1 MDNEESNINNFLN
14 SRVAICNGTSD
25 LIRVGRILHTT
36 NKRHVI
42 LTNDSDQILGEIS
55 AEDISF
61 PKLLQRRKF
70 SELKLMRAK
79 SITKDLWCVTKDC
92 LMYYLIEHFVNK
104 NTKYV
109 CVVNNKKEKNIV
121 GEYELDSILK
131 YLWRWINKEI
141 YNEKHEKCNEINELL
156 NEKLT
161 DINANTGIS
170 ATGHILKKVKTCRS
184 EIPIMKMG
192 MLMNFGDGGY
202 VGVNENDTLSGFVN
216 FDKMNI
222 FGILFEAKK
231 RNILMH
237 HLKVKDVTDNK
248 IFVGDKNLK
257 TCEGIDLLVKK
268 GVEVFLTDEKNTSY
282 ERLCKERIVK
292 FLGKIYLSSVIEPSG
307 YWKYENI
314 FKISSKAINIR
325 KKARAASAIENRD
338 MISQKKTIPKFAKD
352 IMTVNPITCGNTETP
367 LPLT

>member
-192 MLMNFGDGGY
+192 MLMNF
-202 VGVNENDTLSGFVN
+202 V
-216 FDKMNI
+216 M
-222 FGILFEAKK
+222 A
-231 RNILMH
+231 
-237 HLKVKDVTDNK
+237 
-248 IFVGDKNLK
+248 
-257 TCEGIDLLVKK
+257 
-268 GVEVFLTDEKNTSY
+268 
-282 ERLCKERIVK
+282 
-292 FLGKIYLSSVIEPSG
+292 
-307 YWKYENI
+307 
-314 FKISSKAINIR
+314 
-325 KKARAASAIENRD
+325 D
-338 MISQKKTIPKFAKD
+338 MWA
-352 IMTVNPITCGNTETP
+352 
-367 LPLT
+367 